1 MFFYFVLVK
10 NLNYVFFNNF
20 LIEYENKTNNLLK
33 ILNFIRKKI
42 KNSNFIFWLLF
53 ISLNINEI
61 IKLSFNLLFIIPF
74 FEVIFSIDIKN
85 LFELKKRIFQ

>member
-1 MFFYFVLVK
+1 MFFLTI
-10 NLNYVFFNNF
+10 F
-20 LIEYENKTNNLLK
+20 LIEYEIKTNNLLK
-33 ILNFIRKKI
+33 ILISLEKILCKMKK
-42 KNSNFIFWLLF
+42 SNFIFWLLF

-85 LFELKKRIFQ
+85 LFKSKKRIFQ